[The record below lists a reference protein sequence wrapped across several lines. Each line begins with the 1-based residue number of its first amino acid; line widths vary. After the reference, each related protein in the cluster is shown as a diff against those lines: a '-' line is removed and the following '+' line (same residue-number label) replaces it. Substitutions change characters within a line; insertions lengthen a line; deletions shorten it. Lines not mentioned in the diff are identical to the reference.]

1 MHFQGDEALVRID
14 HLFEVHGTGKYP
26 GKGGIG
32 IEVLVQGRHFLD
44 REGAGGFADGE
55 DAAGEI
61 APDRDEMEVVPDA
74 KVPADFQQMLVGQN
88 LIDGQVVT
96 APAEMGGGS
105 RFNARPGGAGDGLDV
120 DVARE
125 ETGLGQRQ
133 EGQLDGGRETAGV
146 GHFPRLGDPVAV
158 QLRKSIDIAVGL
170 VPEILGQV
178 DDLESFRTGMLLPES
193 AALAMGR
200 AQEQDVDALQVDPVR
215 KHERRVAHKTGMMLR
230 HGFAGL
236 ALRMDPGDLR
246 LRVVHQDA
254 DQFAG
259 GVSGASDDARPDHAS
274 SG

>member
-1 MHFQGDEALVRID
+1 
-14 HLFEVHGTGKYP
+14 
-26 GKGGIG
+26 
-32 IEVLVQGRHFLD
+32 
-44 REGAGGFADGE
+44 
-55 DAAGEI
+55 
-61 APDRDEMEVVPDA
+61 MEVIPDT
-74 KVPADFQQMLVGQN
+74 KVPADFQQMLVGQD
-88 LIDGQVVT
+88 LIDGKVVA
-96 APAEMGGGS
+96 APTEMGGGS
-105 RFNARPGGAGDGLDV
+105 GFDARPGGAGDGLDM
-120 DVARE
+120 DIAPE

-133 EGQLDGGRETAGV
+133 ERQLDGGRKAAGV
-146 GHFPRLGDPVAV
+146 GHFLRLGNPVAV
-158 QLRKSIDIAVGL
+158 EFREPIDIAVGL

-178 DDLESFRTGMLLPES
+178 DDLESFRAGMLLPES

-215 KHERRVAHKTGMMLR
+215 KHERRVAHETGMMLR